1 MKKARLLSLALTLT
15 LTLIAC
21 GSSHADVPTGS
32 TSPKGSAPQKQEVSA
47 GAAGSEATTAAF
59 GSVLWDACQ
68 QCRLPDGT
76 ELDSAGGPEGIAQ
89 NEFALFDVDGD
100 GRKELLLNWTNACM
114 AGMTTY
120 IWDYTGGA
128 LHQEL
133 AAFPALTFYDHG
145 VIREDWSHNQGWAGR
160 FWPYFLHVYDPETD
174 TYQAA
179 GAVDAWDVTCRPDSF
194 PTDKD
199 QDGDGLLYFL
209 LLTDEDWDRL
219 YGADDR
225 SVVEAAVDGPA
236 YEAWRDSILQDGQPV
251 EVPWLSLTRENIS
264 VLGYPEPEM
273 PDWMSYIPG

>member
-15 LTLIAC
+15 LTLTAC

-120 IWDYTGGA
+120 IWDYTDGA

-145 VIREDWSHNQGWAGR
+145 VIREDWSHN
-160 FWPYFLHVYDPETD
+160 
-174 TYQAA
+174 
-179 GAVDAWDVTCRPDSF
+179 
-194 PTDKD
+194 
-199 QDGDGLLYFL
+199 
-209 LLTDEDWDRL
+209 
-219 YGADDR
+219 
-225 SVVEAAVDGPA
+225 
-236 YEAWRDSILQDGQPV
+236 
-251 EVPWLSLTRENIS
+251 
-264 VLGYPEPEM
+264 
-273 PDWMSYIPG
+273 